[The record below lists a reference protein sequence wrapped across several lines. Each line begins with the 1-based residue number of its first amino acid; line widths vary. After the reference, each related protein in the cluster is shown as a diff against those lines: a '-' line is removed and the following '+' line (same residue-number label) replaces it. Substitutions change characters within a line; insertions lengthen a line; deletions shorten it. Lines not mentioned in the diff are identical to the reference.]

1 MVAPSKRRTSTT
13 RVRISKS
20 GQITLP
26 AEVRRSLDVTAGDY
40 VDIVQGTDG
49 HVRVVSTNPL
59 TIEEFAGSLGPPP
72 GGTSLTDY
80 IDDVDRSPMV
90 RSIYEEPETFE

>member
-1 MVAPSKRRTSTT
+1 MVAPPRQKTSSI

-26 AEVRRSLDVTAGDY
+26 AEVRRFLDVNAGDY
-40 VDIVQGTDG
+40 VDIVQGRDG
-49 HVRVVSTNPL
+49 QIRVVSTNPL

-72 GGTSLTDY
+72 GGKSLTDY
-80 IDDVDRSPMV
+80 IDEVDRSPMV
-90 RSIYEEPETFE
+90 RSIYEEPEKYR